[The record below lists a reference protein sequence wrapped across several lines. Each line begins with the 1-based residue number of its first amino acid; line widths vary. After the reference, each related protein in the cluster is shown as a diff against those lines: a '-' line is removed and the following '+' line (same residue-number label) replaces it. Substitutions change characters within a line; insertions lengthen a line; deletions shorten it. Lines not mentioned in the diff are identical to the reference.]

1 MRFLIAATAALL
13 APGCSDPAPEQV
25 AEADAP
31 MPVEPDGG
39 IGDGAG
45 PPVQTGAASPAT
57 IPATMQGRW
66 GLVPADCASTEGD
79 AKGLLV
85 IGPDRLSFYE
95 SRGTLRDVRQNDGR
109 GFRAVYAF
117 TGEGMEWMRDIAFE
131 IDQAENRLVRRD
143 FGEDAGQPLTYTR
156 CE

>member
-1 MRFLIAATAALL
+1 MRALIVLTAALL
-13 APGCSDPAPEQV
+13 ASACGEPAPEQI
-25 AEADAP
+25 ADTETP

-45 PPVQTGAASPAT
+45 PPAEAGAASPAT
-57 IPATMQGRW
+57 IPATIQGRW
-66 GLVPADCASTEGD
+66 GLVPADCTSTAGD

-95 SRGTLRDVRQNDGR
+95 SRGTLRDVRQDDER

-131 IDQAENRLVRRD
+131 LDPGENRLVRRD
-143 FGEDAGQPLTYTR
+143 FGEGAGQPLTYSR